1 MTHDEAR
8 QAGLDLIIRTATLM
22 VGSIDNSGY
31 PNIKALFK
39 MEHQGLDIF
48 WFGTNTSSIHLQQIK
63 SNPKT
68 CVYAVDSKMFMG
80 LTLLGDMEIL
90 HDTQSKQRLWRDG
103 FEQYYLKGVTDPD
116 YSVMRF
122 QAREGRY
129 YHGLQKVTFAI
140 GKETS

>member
-1 MTHDEAR
+1 MTPDEA
-8 QAGLDLIIRTATLM
+8 QKAGLDLILRSSTLM
-22 VGSIDNSGY
+22 VGSIDNNGY

-39 MEHQGLDIF
+39 MEHHGLDVF

-68 CVYAVDSKMFMG
+68 CVYAVDSQSFMG

-90 HDTQSKQRLWRDG
+90 QDAESKQRLWRDG

-122 QAREGRY
+122 RAREARY
-129 YHGLQKVTFAI
+129 YHGLQKITFAI
-140 GKETS
+140 GNR

>member
-1 MTHDEAR
+1 MTSDEAH
-8 QAGLDLIIRTATLM
+8 QAGLNLINRSSTLM
-22 VGSIDNSGY
+22 IGSIDNNGY

-39 MEHQGLDIF
+39 MEHQDLNVF
-48 WFGTNTSSIHLQQIK
+48 WFGTNTSSMHLQQIK

-68 CVYAVDSKMFMG
+68 CIYAVDSQSFMG
-80 LTLLGDMEIL
+80 LTLLGEMEIL
-90 HDTQSKQRLWRDG
+90 QDMESKQRLWRNG

-122 QAREGRY
+122 EAREARY

-140 GKETS
+140 SPV